1 MSTSSVPA
9 GYRQLDRNSQFS
21 DLTGPYYGKQQ
32 ADGEPFT
39 LCLRI
44 EEKHINNLGVVHG
57 GALMTLA
64 DNAVGDAVE
73 EALDEPAAIVTVSM
87 NSEFLNPAKLGD
99 WVEAQARVL
108 KKGGRLMFVD
118 CLLSAGG
125 KPILHASA
133 VMARVNRKK

>member
-1 MSTSSVPA
+1 MSATPVPA

-21 DLTGPYYGKQQ
+21 DLTGPYYGKQPGG
-32 ADGEPFT
+32 ATFSMGM
-39 LCLRI
+39 LI
-44 EEKHINNLGVVHG
+44 EEKHINSLGVVHG

-64 DNAVGDAVE
+64 DNAVGDAAE
-73 EALDEPAAIVTVSM
+73 EALNEPDSLVTVSM

-108 KKGGRLMFVD
+108 KKGGRLVFVD